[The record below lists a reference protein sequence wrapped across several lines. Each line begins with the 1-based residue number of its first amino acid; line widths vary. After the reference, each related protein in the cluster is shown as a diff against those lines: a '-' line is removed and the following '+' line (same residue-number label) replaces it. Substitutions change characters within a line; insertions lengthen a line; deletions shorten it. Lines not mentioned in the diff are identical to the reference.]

1 MALFQLPDAPGT
13 VVPPPPKPEVAHAMR
28 ELTLKVAFDNE
39 WTEETAVRIAD
50 MFSAMAKDWTAGHDK
65 PARDALLHD
74 ALDRG
79 AAGDAVIGGR
89 VLELGSGTGLGT
101 RELAKRF
108 DQVVAL
114 DRSLGMLE
122 EAPAEYG
129 PRVLADAAALPVDTD
144 SIDVLVLVNMIL
156 FPAEVDRVLRASG
169 SIVWVNTFGEH
180 TPIHLTADEF
190 DRALPGEWHTT
201 HSRAGAGTWA
211 VATRA

>member
-1 MALFQLPDAPGT
+1 MALNELPNAPGT
-13 VVPPPPKPEVAHAMR
+13 KPPPPKLEVAHAMR

-39 WTEETAVRIAD
+39 WSEETAVQIAD
-50 MFSAMAKDWTAGHDK
+50 MFSEMAKDWTAGHDK
-65 PARDALLHD
+65 PDRDALLHD

-79 AAGDAVIGGR
+79 ADGAEVEGDR

-122 EAPAEYG
+122 EAPPEYG
-129 PRVLADAAALPVDTD
+129 PRVLADAAALPVETN

-156 FPAEVDRVLRASG
+156 FPAEVDRVLRPSG
-169 SIVWVNTFGEH
+169 SLVWVNTFGEN
-180 TPIHLTADEF
+180 TPIHLTAKEV
-190 DRALPGEWHTT
+190 DRALPGEWRTT
-201 HSRAGAGTWA
+201 HSRAGTGTWA
-211 VATRA
+211 VAQRA